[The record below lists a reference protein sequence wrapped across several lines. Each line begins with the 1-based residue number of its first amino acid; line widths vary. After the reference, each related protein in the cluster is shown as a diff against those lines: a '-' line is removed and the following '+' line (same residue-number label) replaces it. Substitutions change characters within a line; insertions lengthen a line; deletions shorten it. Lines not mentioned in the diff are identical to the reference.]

1 MTRTDGTRDAAR
13 RLAGL
18 NGRPRGGGA
27 VRPQREGLDPP
38 RERLGS
44 PRERLG
50 LPRERLDPAR
60 ERLDSPRERL
70 GLPRERLDPPTV
82 PLSFVRSPGRRG
94 PDGGGPAGPPDG
106 GRWSGGAPWGA
117 GTEAPWPG
125 GDGPSDA
132 PRHPLERYA
141 DRDVRH
147 VEPGGP
153 GDLMPSGDPML
164 SDHPMPGS
172 DAVPRGEPVSRG
184 EPVPR
189 WEPVPG
195 REPVPGD
202 AVPHGGRPS
211 WARRIALRWL
221 PPSLAG
227 ARVDP
232 GRPGALALVA
242 VVLVGAVVAGVGVWS
257 NRPTAQPVGGL
268 PPVTVT
274 PAPAA
279 PGGPAPGAPTSG
291 GPAAAGAAPGDP
303 IAAAPVTAGP
313 LVVSVV
319 GKVARPGLVRVP
331 DGARVADAVDAAGG
345 ALPGVDLAP
354 LNLARRVGDGEQLAI
369 GVPPAA
375 DAAPAPPAPGGEP
388 ASGAEPGTAPGSG
401 AATGGSATGGAAS
414 GGSAPGGSATGGAA
428 AGGKVDL
435 NRATAADLDTLPGVG
450 PVTATKIIDWRAA
463 NGRFSRVE
471 QLREIDGIGERR
483 FAQLQPLV
491 TV

>member
-1 MTRTDGTRDAAR
+1 MRP
-13 RLAGL
+13 
-18 NGRPRGGGA
+18 PRG
-27 VRPQREGLDPP
+27 
-38 RERLGS
+38 
-44 PRERLG
+44 
-50 LPRERLDPAR
+50 
-60 ERLDSPRERL
+60 
-70 GLPRERLDPPTV
+70 RLDPPTV
-82 PLSFVRSPGRRG
+82 PLSFV
-94 PDGGGPAGPPDG
+94 PP
-106 GRWSGGAPWGA
+106 
-117 GTEAPWPG
+117 PG
-125 GDGPSDA
+125 GD
-132 PRHPLERYA
+132 R
-141 DRDVRH
+141 V
-147 VEPGGP
+147 PGG
-153 GDLMPSGDPML
+153 D
-164 SDHPMPGS
+164 
-172 DAVPRGEPVSRG
+172 
-184 EPVPR
+184 
-189 WEPVPG
+189 
-195 REPVPGD
+195 PVPGD
-202 AVPHGGRPS
+202 ALPHGSRPS

-232 GRPGALALVA
+232 GRPGALALVV
-242 VVLVGAVVAGVGVWS
+242 VVLVGAVVAGAGVWS

-268 PPVTVT
+268 SPVTVT
-274 PAPAA
+274 PAPAPAA
-279 PGGPAPGAPTSG
+279 PGDPASGGPASGGPAP
-291 GPAAAGAAPGDP
+291 AGAAPGDP
-303 IAAAPVTAGP
+303 VAAAPVTAGP

-375 DAAPAPPAPGGEP
+375 DAAPMRPAPGGEP

-401 AATGGSATGGAAS
+401 SASGGAGTGGAA
-414 GGSAPGGSATGGAA
+414 T
-428 AGGKVDL
+428 GGKVDL

-450 PVTATKIIDWRAA
+450 PVTATKIIDWRTA